1 MNHSAEEHHVEA
13 PEAAVAPAARN
24 LVLILWERKS
34 FVVFGSVAGLLLGF
48 RFYLQRKPVYQS
60 VAQVR
65 VLNKRS
71 DALPVTN
78 GDPRLSFYE
87 DYVSTH
93 LVLIR
98 SPLVVERAVKKRNL
112 LSLKAFAN

>member
-1 MNHSAEEHHVEA
+1 MASPLRGGPVRAPGRAAEVFMNHSAEEHHVEA
-13 PEAAVAPAARN
+13 PEAAIAPAARN
-24 LVLILWERKS
+24 QVLVLK
-34 FVVFGSVAGLLLGF
+34 
-48 RFYLQRKPVYQS
+48 
-60 VAQVR
+60 
-65 VLNKRS
+65 KRS

-112 LSLKAFAN
+112 GSLKSFEKAGDPAGAIMGG